1 VHAAESAVRAGC
13 DGECLFDASF
23 GLIGSAK
30 RSTSNVKTSALFF
43 PFDLF
48 GHSGTR
54 RGAELLAD
62 AFQEM
67 LADTKREKLPTR
79 ARAYASKVRFEEFA
93 LDTADAYQS
102 WRADARAAIHE
113 VWDRGD
119 FLLWVSGNHLG
130 ALPAYDEVCRRNV
143 LVLQFDAHLDIYN
156 LADCTAELSHGN
168 FLMHV
173 EGKLPAIVNVGHREL
188 LLKPDYI
195 ARYYRQTFSGA
206 ELALDPEP
214 ALVAVQEAC
223 ADAEAVFLDIDCD
236 VLDPAYFPA
245 VVHPLPMGLSPQLLL
260 RFLDAA
266 WSPRVLGCAVSEFDP
281 AHDRNDLSLSTL
293 MWLIEYLLLRR
304 HER

>member
-1 VHAAESAVRAGC
+1 MKTSAQ
-13 DGECLFDASF
+13 
-23 GLIGSAK
+23 
-30 RSTSNVKTSALFF
+30 TSALFF

-67 LADTKREKLPTR
+67 LADNKREKLPTR
-79 ARAYASKVRFEEFA
+79 SRAYAAKVRFEEFP
-93 LDTADAYQS
+93 LDTPDSYRT
-102 WRADARAAIHE
+102 WRADARAAIRA
-113 VWDRGD
+113 VWDRDD

-130 ALPAYDEVCRRNV
+130 VLPAYDELASELASRNV
-143 LVLQFDAHLDIYN
+143 LVLQLDAHLDIYN

-173 EGKLPAIVNVGHREL
+173 DGRLPPIVNVGHREL
-188 LLKPDYI
+188 LLTPQYI
-195 ARYYRQTFSGA
+195 AKYYRQTFSGA

-214 ALVAVQEAC
+214 ALLAVQEAC

-236 VLDPAYFPA
+236 VFDPAYFPA
-245 VVHPLPMGLSPQLLL
+245 VVHPVPMGLSPQLLV
-260 RFLDAA
+260 RFLEAA
-266 WSPRVLGCAVSEFDP
+266 WSPRVVGCAFSEFDP
-281 AHDRNDLSLSTL
+281 ARDRNDVSLSTL

-304 HER
+304 HERSRNRP